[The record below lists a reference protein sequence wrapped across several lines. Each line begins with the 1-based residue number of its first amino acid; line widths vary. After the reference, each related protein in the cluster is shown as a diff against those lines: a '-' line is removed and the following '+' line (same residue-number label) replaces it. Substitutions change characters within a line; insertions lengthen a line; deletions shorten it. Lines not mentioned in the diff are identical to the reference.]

1 MMSEKPDYYTFRI
14 SFAHE
19 NLAPESPDQLFEEC
33 TRLLKLLQV
42 DEEEGTYTIG
52 WHTHDEVRR
61 KTTPHIH
68 IHFIRTDMRS
78 ESSLRKDISKY
89 CRENPYYMGV
99 IGVKLYSLKCVP
111 EHDLKDLSRLFR
123 YPFKLMHKD
132 VFVRNNYFEG
142 DLEDPSSVVSVQAQ
156 MAIDEYEREADK
168 HQERLDKLANKSTT
182 YEKYQEYLKE
192 QVKEG
197 NPLPVTKLQ
206 VQTTLVK
213 FYVHEKMA
221 CNAQTI
227 KGYVNT
233 YMLHNKLISIE
244 NWINENLN

>member
-14 SFAHE
+14 SFAIE
-19 NLAPESPDQLFEEC
+19 GVCPQTPDELVAESM
-33 TRLLKLLQV
+33 RLLKLLQV
-42 DEEEGTYTIG
+42 DEVEGTYTLG
-52 WHTHDEVRR
+52 YHTHDEARR

-89 CRENPYYMGV
+89 CKENPYYMGV

-111 EHDLKDLSRLFR
+111 EHDLKDLNRLFR

-132 VFVRNNYFEG
+132 GFVRNNYFEG
-142 DLEDPSSVVSVQAQ
+142 DFEEPSLCKVQAE

-168 HQERLDKLANKSTT
+168 HQERLEKLANKSTT
-182 YEKYQEYLKE
+182 YEKYLDYLKE
-192 QVKEG
+192 QLQEG
-197 NPLPVTKLQ
+197 NLLPVTKLQ
-206 VQTTLVK
+206 VQKTLVQ

-244 NWINENLN
+244 DWISENLN